1 MSTPSKPSTPQD
13 LGRNGEDQAV
23 ASLKARGYDILE
35 RNWRCEI
42 GEADIVAAHDGDLVI
57 VEVKTRRGKDAAS
70 RALESLTAKKQ
81 ATLLAL
87 AQAYQSILDDDDA
100 SAYEG
105 LRVDVV
111 TIAVTPRGTFVE
123 VYPNA
128 VGW

>member
-1 MSTPSKPSTPQD
+1 MSSPQE

-23 ASLKARGYDILE
+23 ADLQARGYEILA

-42 GEADIVAAHDGDLVI
+42 GEADIIAAHEGDLVI
-57 VEVKTRRGKDAAS
+57 VEVKTRRGKNASS
-70 RALESLTAKKQ
+70 RALESLTPQKQ
-81 ATLLAL
+81 AKLLAL
-87 AQAYQSILDDDDA
+87 AQAYQSLLGDDA
-100 SAYEG
+100 SAYDG

-111 TIAVTPRGTFVE
+111 TIAVTNRGTFVE